1 MADEKER
8 ATKALEALMG
18 RDARGKLMKLLPLL
32 AGEDGKR
39 LMGLLYLSGSSPEK
53 MKKAM
58 EKAAAGDGSEARE
71 IISAIFQHPEGERI
85 LTKLLAAL
93 ES

>member
-1 MADEKER
+1 MADEKDR
-8 ATKALEALMG
+8 AAQALETLMG
-18 RDARGKLMKLLPLL
+18 RDARGKMMKILPLL

-53 MKKAM
+53 LKKAM
-58 EKAAAGDGSEARE
+58 EKAAAGDGTEARM
-71 IISAIFQHPEGERI
+71 IISTMFQNPEGERI
-85 LTKLLAAL
+85 LSRLLAAL

>member
-1 MADEKER
+1 MADEKDR
-8 ATKALEALMG
+8 AVQALEALMG
-18 RDARGKLMKLLPLL
+18 RDARGKLMKILPLL

-53 MKKAM
+53 LKKAM
-58 EKAAAGDGSEARE
+58 EKAAAGDGTEARM
-71 IISAIFQHPEGERI
+71 IISAMFQNPEGERI
-85 LTKLLAAL
+85 LTRLLSAL